1 MIAKVIIILLCLIIV
16 GILFYFLRPPSKKYL
31 YDRQFRAAAKELE
44 EQFKN
49 EREKQIKLQSEQI
62 QQEINSIEIQLK
74 EKCNH
79 YTELQNQWSKRVNE
93 LEQDYEE
100 KKKGISLSLQD
111 YTTTEQ
117 QSMAEQLLK
126 KQKEVDGQL
135 REIEEKYRAAAT
147 NYNDKLEKVKLEFEQ
162 EEQELN
168 SKIEEKRKEINTL
181 IEQFKKD
188 EEAREETDFYR
199 IPISN
204 AAKEDIAK
212 LKTVATQLNNP
223 VVLYKLIWENYFKNG
238 FDQMIGRVLGKNV
251 DKSGIYKI
259 TNIKNQMCYIG
270 QAANI
275 KTRWRTHCRR
285 AVRAEEGTSNKLYQ
299 VMWEEGLENFTFQ
312 VVEFCSK
319 DKLTEREKFFI
330 SFYSSKEF
338 GYNSKT

>member
-1 MIAKVIIILLCLIIV
+1 MIAKVIIILLCIIIV

-31 YDRQFRAAAKELE
+31 YDRQFCAATKELE

-74 EKCNH
+74 EKRNH

-126 KQKEVDGQL
+126 KQKEVDNQL
-135 REIEEKYRAAAT
+135 RKIEEKYRAAAT

-188 EEAREETDFYR
+188 EETRKETDFYR

-212 LKTVATQLNNP
+212 LKTVAAQLNNP